1 MKWSRRTLLVAGA
14 AFAIAPAAACSAQP
28 PKNEGAPS
36 SKGPATAMAVH
47 RDPGCP
53 CCDEWAALA
62 RKAGYA
68 VTIADDPDLAARK
81 RKLGVP
87 DDLRSCHTTE
97 VAGYV
102 LEGHVPFESIQRL
115 LASGDRAI
123 AGLAVA
129 GMPLGSPGMEAGGTA
144 DAYRVIAFERSGK
157 RRIFAEIPARS

>member
-1 MKWSRRTLLVAGA
+1 MHLSRRTLLVAGA
-14 AFAIAPAAACSAQP
+14 ALAIAPAAACSAQP
-28 PKNEGAPS
+28 PSEGDAPS
-36 SKGPATAMAVH
+36 PQRAGIAMAIH

-68 VTIADDPDLAARK
+68 VTVADDPDIAARK
-81 RKLGVP
+81 RRLGVP

-97 VAGYV
+97 VGGYV
-102 LEGHVPFESIQRL
+102 LEGHVPFESLERL

-129 GMPLGSPGMEAGGTA
+129 GMPLGSPGMEAGGRA
-144 DAYRVIAFERSGK
+144 DAYRVIAFDRTGK
-157 RRIFAEIPARS
+157 RRVFAEIPAKS